1 MPGKSSNLPITTK
14 MVEVLDVR
22 SVNADGETQ
31 WAEYEKV
38 VGATHWVKRSSNDK
52 GWCRRHWPNIL
63 SDAQVTAI
71 HLGNDPRG

>member
-14 MVEVLDVR
+14 MVEVLNVR
-22 SVNADGETQ
+22 YADGETH

-52 GWCRRHWPNIL
+52 GWRGLHWPNIL
-63 SDAQVTAI
+63 SDAQVTAM

>member
-22 SVNADGETQ
+22 YADGETH

-52 GWCRRHWPNIL
+52 GWRGLHWPNIL
-63 SDAQVTAI
+63 SDAQVTAM